1 MQPPYS
7 GLKIVHDQQI
17 QETLERHRHFAG
29 QTTRRQGWFQAFGK
43 TLTRFMGQSTKKEER
58 PLPGCV
64 PIEALLSASLE
75 EMQTVG
81 ASSTAPLRK
90 CDAACR

>member
-1 MQPPYS
+1 MQPPYT
-7 GLKIVHDQQI
+7 GLKIVHDQQM

-29 QTTRRQGWFQAFGK
+29 QTVHRQGWVQAFGK
-43 TLTRFMGQSTKKEER
+43 ALSRFMGQSTKKEDR
-58 PLPGCV
+58 PLSGCV
-64 PIEALLSASLE
+64 SIEALLSASLE

-81 ASSTAPLRK
+81 ASSSAPFRE